1 MFGGGN
7 SENIW
12 KSDGFK
18 DLKNFSRGVNSHE
31 GSSEHLKNCMGLKRI
46 QKNTATVADVLEE
59 HANVNK
65 ILYNENVRKNRLLV
79 TYLIDVTLLL
89 GKQELAFRGHD
100 KTETSVN
107 QGNFRE
113 IFQCLIKRNVELV
126 EHASKFSN
134 IFTGQ
139 LKTIQN
145 EFIFCVSQYLKE
157 FIYNEISNANFF
169 SVIGDDTTDITEHS
183 QCTLTIR
190 FVGSEAKVQE
200 RFLGFFD
207 VSADRSAESLF

>member
-1 MFGGGN
+1 MNPQF
-7 SENIW
+7 
-12 KSDGFK
+12 
-18 DLKNFSRGVNSHE
+18 DLVMPLLNVPFSRR
-31 GSSEHLKNCMGLKRI
+31 SEIEKRQI
-46 QKNTATVADVLEE
+46 LASVADALQE

-65 ILYNENVRKNRLLV
+65 ILYNENVRKNRLLA

-100 KTETSVN
+100 ETEISVN

-113 IFQCLIKRNVELV
+113 IFQCLIKRNVELA
-126 EHASKFSN
+126 EHASKLSN

-139 LKTIQN
+139 SKTIQN

-157 FIYNEISNANFF
+157 FIYNEISNAIFF
-169 SVIGDDTTDITEHS
+169 SVIADDTTDITERS

-207 VSADRSAESLF
+207 VNADRSAESLF

>member
-7 SENIW
+7 SEKYISN
-12 KSDGFK
+12 GFK
-18 DLKNFSRGVNSHE
+18 NKNKISRGVNSHE

-46 QKNTATVADVLEE
+46 QQNTASVADALQE

-65 ILYNENVRKNRLLV
+65 ILYNDNVRKNRLLV

-100 KTETSVN
+100 ETGISVN

-113 IFQCLIKRNVELV
+113 IFQCLIKCNVELA

-134 IFTGQ
+134 IFTSQ
-139 LKTIQN
+139 SKTIQN
-145 EFIFCVSQYLKE
+145 ELIFCVSQYLKE
-157 FIYNEISNANFF
+157 FIYNDISNANFF
-169 SVIGDDTTDITEHS
+169 FFFVIADDTTDITEHS
-183 QCTLTIR
+183 LCTY
-190 FVGSEAKVQE
+190 SK
-200 RFLGFFD
+200 
-207 VSADRSAESLF
+207 

>member
-1 MFGGGN
+1 MNPQF
-7 SENIW
+7 
-12 KSDGFK
+12 
-18 DLKNFSRGVNSHE
+18 DLVMPLLNVPFSRR
-31 GSSEHLKNCMGLKRI
+31 SEIEKRQI
-46 QKNTATVADVLEE
+46 LASVADALQE

-65 ILYNENVRKNRLLV
+65 ILYNENVRKNRLLA

-89 GKQELAFRGHD
+89 GKQELAFRGHGE
-100 KTETSVN
+100 TEISVN

-113 IFQCLIKRNVELV
+113 IFQCLIKRNVELA
-126 EHASKFSN
+126 EHASKLSN

-139 LKTIQN
+139 SKTIQN
-145 EFIFCVSQYLKE
+145 ELIFCVSQYLKE
-157 FIYNEISNANFF
+157 FIYNEISNVIFF
-169 SVIGDDTTDITEHS
+169 SVIADDTTDITEHS

-207 VSADRSAESLF
+207 VNADRSAESLF